1 MRKNA
6 LLVTQ
11 NEEELR
17 LLPGCLQ
24 HQYNIIIAGNKEE
37 MLQVIETE
45 HVDLVICSI
54 DLLRATGAT
63 APDTSADLN
72 HRLYDVI
79 CTNLHNNNLNVSLL
93 AKSLN
98 MSRATLYRSI
108 KSLNGITPNTLIKH
122 ARLKRAAELLA
133 SGNYKV
139 FEIAKMVGFSSQNSF
154 GRSFAKQFKVTP
166 TEYQRTR
173 DIGFR
178 NIGRKTLK
186 VD

>member
-11 NEEELR
+11 NKEELH

-24 HQYNIIIAGNKEE
+24 HLYNVLTAGNREE
-37 MLQVIETE
+37 MLRVIETE
-45 HVDLVICSI
+45 AVHLVICSA
-54 DLLRATGAT
+54 DLLGAAGTT
-63 APDTSADLN
+63 ASDTSPDFN

-93 AKSLN
+93 AKSMN

-108 KSLNGITPNTLIKH
+108 KSLNGITPNTLIKRT
-122 ARLKRAAELLA
+122 RLKRAAELLA
-133 SGNYKV
+133 SGNYKI
-139 FEIAKMVGFSSQNSF
+139 FEIAKMVGFNSQNSF

-173 DIGFR
+173 DTDFANFGGKSF
-178 NIGRKTLK
+178 K
-186 VD
+186 